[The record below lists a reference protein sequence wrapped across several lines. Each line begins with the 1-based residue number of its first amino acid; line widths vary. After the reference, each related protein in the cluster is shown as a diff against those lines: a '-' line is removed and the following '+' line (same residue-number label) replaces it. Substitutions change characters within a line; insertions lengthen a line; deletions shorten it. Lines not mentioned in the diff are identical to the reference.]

1 VKVRTVESGRLPAW
15 SPDATRIV
23 YTGAEGGLFVVG
35 AQGGAPHRVA
45 DTAAAG
51 VWSPDGQ
58 RIAYSDGF
66 GVSVLRA
73 EGGGSGMLA
82 PALEIPNDSLPS
94 WSPDGKDLVVAA
106 RLDSESTGLSVYMI
120 DAQTGVATR
129 LVAGSQ
135 PKWSPR
141 EDRIAFVREGAIA
154 LIRPDGTNLR
164 TVTTPAPGAG
174 DSYPSWSPDR
184 RRLAFVRSKPPTDSK
199 TSQIGVANITRGDV
213 RLLTPSSGNSVQGYP
228 RGPAWSAD
236 GRTIFYSSSST
247 HHLFHLF
254 TVSQDMRRLRQL
266 THGAVDDHDP
276 AWAPDGRRLAFVR
289 NGKLLELR
297 SASRIH
303 PLVRA
308 RGLSSPTWS
317 PDGKRLAYATTTG
330 IWLINDHGG
339 GRTRLANGSNPAWS
353 PAGRWIAYQRNDGL
367 HVVRTDGRADQ
378 VVVAAT
384 ENRVPVAP
392 TWSGNGRILYYVEE
406 HPCDWQCAPSGVLRG
421 LRPFTLPRTLQLP
434 EIPAENPSLSPN
446 GRSFVFDGLTIA
458 PRSGFGTIF
467 RRQSF
472 ATETEP
478 DWQRL
483 TVPSSRGS
491 KSR

>member
-1 VKVRTVESGRLPAW
+1 
-15 SPDATRIV
+15 
-23 YTGAEGGLFVVG
+23 LFIIG
-35 AQGGAPHRVA
+35 AQGGVPHHVA
-45 DTAAAG
+45 DTGAAG

-66 GVSVLRA
+66 GVSVLRP
-73 EGGGSGMLA
+73 EGGAPGMLA

-106 RLDSESTGLSVYMI
+106 RLDSESTDLSVYMI
-120 DAQTGVATR
+120 DTQTGVATR

-135 PKWSPR
+135 PEWSPR
-141 EDRIAFVREGAIA
+141 EAEIALVREGAIA

-164 TVTTPAPGAG
+164 TVTTPAAGAG
-174 DSYPSWSPDR
+174 DSYPSWSPDGQ
-184 RRLAFVRSKPPTDSK
+184 RLAFVRSKPPTDSQ
-199 TSQIGVANITRGDV
+199 TSEIGVANITRGDV
-213 RLLTPSSGNSVQGYP
+213 RLLSPSTRNSVQGYP
-228 RGPAWSAD
+228 GGPAWSAD
-236 GRTIFYSSSST
+236 GRTIFYSSRST

-266 THGAVDDHDP
+266 THGAGDDHDP
-276 AWAPDGRRLAFVR
+276 AWAPDGHRLAFVR
-289 NGKLLELR
+289 NGNLLELR

-330 IWLINDHGG
+330 IWLINDGGG
-339 GRTRLANGSNPAWS
+339 GRTRIANGSNPAWS
-353 PAGRWIAYQRNDGL
+353 PAGRWLAYQRDDGL
-367 HVVRTDGRADQ
+367 HLVRTDGRADH
-378 VVVAAT
+378 VVAAAT
-384 ENRVPVAP
+384 EDRVPVAP

-406 HPCDWQCAPSGVLRG
+406 HPCDWQCPPSGVLRG
-421 LRPFTLPRTLQLP
+421 LRPFTLPRMLQLP
-434 EIPAENPSLSPN
+434 EVQAENPSLSPN

-458 PRSGFGTIF
+458 PRSGFGTTF
-467 RRQSF
+467 RRQTF

-483 TVPSSRGS
+483 TVPNSKGS